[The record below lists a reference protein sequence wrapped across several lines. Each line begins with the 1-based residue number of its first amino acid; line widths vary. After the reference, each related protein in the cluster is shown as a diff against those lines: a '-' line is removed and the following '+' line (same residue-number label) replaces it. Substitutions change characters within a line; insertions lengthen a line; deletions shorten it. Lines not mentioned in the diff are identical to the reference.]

1 MYPVYKYIGKRE
13 ECEEVNITFHPQHQ
27 DQQPGFE

>member
-13 ECEEVNITFHPQHQ
+13 ECEEVNLTFPAQHQ
-27 DQQPGFE
+27 DQQPGLE